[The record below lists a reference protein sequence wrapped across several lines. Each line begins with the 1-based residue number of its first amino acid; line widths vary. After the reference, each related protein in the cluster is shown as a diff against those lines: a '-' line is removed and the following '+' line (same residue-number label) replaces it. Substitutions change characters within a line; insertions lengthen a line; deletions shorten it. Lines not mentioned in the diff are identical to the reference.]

1 MVPVATAVGEVRGD
15 EGVRRGATLEKLASL
30 PTLFVDSGEISAGN
44 SSQISDGAAAVLI
57 TTSERAA
64 ALGLT
69 PLVRIHSA
77 VVAGEDPV
85 KMLTGPIPATQ
96 LALKRSGL
104 WSTTHW
110 AGRSGINTPRV
121 DLCDE
126 DVPELFRT
134 GLLGTLYLM
143 QAAFAAL
150 CDSDHAVV
158 INLRSAIG
166 VRGGSRQAAYSMAK
180 EAIGGVTKSAAMEWG
195 KYGIRANLVCPRPG
209 HPEQSLLR
217 PRPHALGAS
226 AGSIPLRR
234 FGDPYGDIGR
244 AIIALVSDDLHY
256 LTGATIMLDGGL
268 GDAAVSALARGNS
281 VAVIGFTG
289 GGWPRTCSSW
299 ELGYDL
305 PLRRSGVRVGGLDGP
320 PAGPVAQ

>member
-1 MVPVATAVGEVRGD
+1 LRQFLYALLSHERAAAAQGRGLFDDEMVPVATAVGEVRGD

-110 AGRSGINTPRV
+110 AGRSVSTR
-121 DLCDE
+121 LE
-126 DVPELFRT
+126 STSATRTFRS
-134 GLLGTLYLM
+134 
-143 QAAFAAL
+143 
-150 CDSDHAVV
+150 C
-158 INLRSAIG
+158 SAPG
-166 VRGGSRQAAYSMAK
+166 CWGRCTSCRQ
-180 EAIGGVTKSAAMEWG
+180 
-195 KYGIRANLVCPRPG
+195 
-209 HPEQSLLR
+209 
-217 PRPHALGAS
+217 
-226 AGSIPLRR
+226 PLRR
-234 FGDPYGDIGR
+234 C
-244 AIIALVSDDLHY
+244 
-256 LTGATIMLDGGL
+256 ATLIMRSSSTLDQ
-268 GDAAVSALARGNS
+268 
-281 VAVIGFTG
+281 
-289 GGWPRTCSSW
+289 
-299 ELGYDL
+299 
-305 PLRRSGVRVGGLDGP
+305 PLE
-320 PAGPVAQ
+320 